1 VHRTPLFHA
10 STTTLWWRLTLR
22 SLKRL
27 NVDRVPESLL
37 ELNNSINESEE
48 SVITTSAYV
57 VTSVVCASTLTN
69 EDISCSNN
77 LSAVLLNTKA
87 LTLTVSS
94 VSGTSYRFLMCH
106 DITLNFLNLD

>member
-1 VHRTPLFHA
+1 V
-10 STTTLWWRLTLR
+10 S
-22 SLKRL
+22 
-27 NVDRVPESLL
+27 ESLL

-48 SVITTSAYV
+48 SVITSSAYV
-57 VTSVVCASTLTN
+57 VTSVIGASTLAN

-106 DITLNFLNLD
+106 DITLNFQILD

>member
-1 VHRTPLFHA
+1 MHRTPLYQA
-10 STTTLWWRLTLR
+10 STTTMWRQLTLR
-22 SLKRL
+22 SRKRL
-27 NVDRVPESLL
+27 NVDRVFESLL

-48 SVITTSAYV
+48 SVITTGAYV
-57 VTSVVCASTLTN
+57 GASVVCASTLTN
-69 EDISCSNN
+69 KDISCSNN